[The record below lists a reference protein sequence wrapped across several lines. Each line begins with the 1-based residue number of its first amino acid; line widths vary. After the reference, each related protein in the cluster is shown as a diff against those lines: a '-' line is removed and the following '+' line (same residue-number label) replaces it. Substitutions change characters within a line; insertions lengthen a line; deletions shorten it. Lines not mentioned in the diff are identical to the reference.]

1 MKLPETSEDVKT
13 EILISSD
20 KVNELGDLRIRQL
33 IKILPKVDSEIII
46 EGVIKVF
53 ETEDR
58 PDKYQDQEFAGRVLR
73 TINPKSQKDLGDF
86 LKRTLDNW
94 DKSIEELPFWFRD
107 NYGLDKVEETFDKV
121 ELTEN
126 QKDKLKTMKFWLQ
139 LKAASA

>member
-1 MKLPETSEDVKT
+1 MKLPETSEDVQT

-20 KVNELGDLRIRQL
+20 KARELGDLRIRQL
-33 IKILPKVDSEIII
+33 IKILPKVDSEVII

-53 ETEDR
+53 ETEGR

-73 TINPKSQKDLGDF
+73 TIKPKSQKDLKDF

-94 DKSIEELPFWFRD
+94 DKSVEELPFWFRD
-107 NYGLDKVEETFDKV
+107 NYGLDKVKDTFDEI